1 LNVIFQN
8 TELDGT
14 KRNNNMVKYHWQIG
28 IGSIVMFNK
37 KVGMD
42 LSANY
47 NNSFYKIEAMM
58 TGFEYRL
65 GVVYQMEK

>member
-1 LNVIFQN
+1 
-8 TELDGT
+8 
-14 KRNNNMVKYHWQIG
+14 MVKYHWQIG